1 MKPTDWKLCLIADL
15 EATGKRNLLS
25 AVQEAASSGVTLVQ
39 LRTKALCTREFLDL
53 ALQASEILKTQG
65 IPLIIN
71 DRVDIALS
79 CDATGVHLGK
89 KDLPLPFARKL
100 LGPQKII
107 GATAHSLREAQEAEE
122 LGADYLGVG
131 PVFLS
136 PSKKDLKTAL
146 GLQGLIAIRE
156 KISIPILAIGGIN
169 PENAHDVMATGVN
182 GVAVISA
189 ILGAKDI
196 EKATKKLL
204 YSIEGKK

>member
-1 MKPTDWKLCLIADL
+1 LIADL
-15 EATGKRNLLS
+15 ESTGKRNLLS
-25 AVQEAASSGVTLVQ
+25 AIQKAVSSGVTLVQ
-39 LRTKALCTREFLDL
+39 LRSKALCTREFLDL
-53 ALQASEILKTQG
+53 ALPVSEFLKTQS

-107 GATAHSLREAQEAEE
+107 GITAHSLREAQEAEE
-122 LGADYLGVG
+122 GGADYLGVG

-146 GLQGLIAIRE
+146 GLQGLLAIRE
-156 KISIPILAIGGIN
+156 KIRIPILAIGGIN

-182 GVAVISA
+182 GIAVISA

-204 YSIEGKK
+204 YLNNS

>member
-1 MKPTDWKLCLIADL
+1 MKPINWKLCLIADT
-15 EATGKRNLLS
+15 EAAGRKNLL
-25 AVQEAASSGVTLVQ
+25 AAIQEAVSSGVTLVQ
-39 LRTKALCTREFLDL
+39 LRSKSLCTRKFLEL
-53 ALQASEILKTQG
+53 ALQVSEFLRDHS
-65 IPLIIN
+65 IPFIIN

-89 KDLPLPFARKL
+89 KDLPLLFARKL

-107 GATAHSLREAQEAEE
+107 GITAHSLREAQEAEE
-122 LGADYLGVG
+122 GGADYLGVG

-136 PSKKDLKTAL
+136 PSKKHLKNTL
-146 GLQGLIAIRE
+146 GLRGLLTIRE

-182 GVAVISA
+182 GIAVISA

-204 YSIEGKK
+204 SIEEKK

>member
-1 MKPTDWKLCLIADL
+1 MEPVNWKLCLIADK
-15 EATGKRNLLS
+15 EAAGRKNLL
-25 AVQEAASSGVTLVQ
+25 AVIQKAVSSGVTLVQ
-39 LRTKALCTREFLDL
+39 LRAKALCTREFLDL
-53 ALQASEILKTQG
+53 ALQVSKILKTQD
-65 IPLIIN
+65 IPFIIN
-71 DRVDIALS
+71 DRVDIALA

-107 GATAHSLREAQEAEE
+107 GITAHSLRESLEAEE
-122 LGADYLGVG
+122 GGADYLGVG

-146 GLQGLIAIRE
+146 GLHGLFSIR
-156 KISIPILAIGGIN
+156 KKVSIPILAIGGIN

-182 GVAVISA
+182 GIAVISA

-196 EKATKKLL
+196 EKATKKLPYL
-204 YSIEGKK
+204 NNS

>member
-1 MKPTDWKLCLIADL
+1 MKPINWKLCLIADT
-15 EATGKRNLLS
+15 EAIGRRNLL
-25 AVQEAASSGVTLVQ
+25 AAIQEAVSSGVTLVQ
-39 LRTKALCTREFLDL
+39 FRSKSLCTREFLDL
-53 ALQASEILKTQG
+53 ALQVSEILRDHD

-79 CDATGVHLGK
+79 CNATGVHLGK
-89 KDLPLPFARKL
+89 KDLPLSFARKL

-122 LGADYLGVG
+122 GGANYLGVG
-131 PVFLS
+131 SVFLS
-136 PSKKDLKTAL
+136 PSKKHLKNTL
-146 GLQGLIAIRE
+146 GLRGLLTIRE

-169 PENAHDVMATGVN
+169 PENAHDVIATGVN
-182 GVAVISA
+182 GIAVISA